1 MIVCLPDCP
10 SGSTDRSRLTAVAS
24 GRLGDWQAAV
34 VRSLQHHSVYNVAA
48 DTGRLKSHDCSF
60 HRIVEVLALVPLP
73 GPIIWCVSLLR
84 LAGFACDI
92 GRWRQQRCTMALPEL
107 RIDVV
112 RVKLST
118 HPV

>member
-1 MIVCLPDCP
+1 MIACLSECP
-10 SGSTDRSRLTAVAS
+10 SGSTDRSKFAAAAS
-24 GRLGDWQAAV
+24 KRLGDRHAAG
-34 VRSLQHHSVYNVAA
+34 VRSLQHHSVYNIAA
-48 DTGRLKSHDCSF
+48 DTGRLRSHDCSF

-73 GPIIWCVSLLR
+73 GPIVWCVSLLQ
-84 LAGFACDI
+84 LAGFACDN
-92 GRWRQQRCTMALPEL
+92 GHWRQQRCIMALPEL